1 MEANLSPFQVGRR
14 HLGEKELGEGRTGDS
29 GRGNPKEIEPPLC
42 SGNGR
47 LGEVPQGTRAWPALG
62 ECWAIKPMG
71 ANQRGRPNGRDIS
84 RAKTCRTKGRGQG
97 PRGRRLR
104 AGEMGE
110 GDPTLLDP
118 AFGLP
123 SRARKGPL
131 CVSARGRHA
140 CWGRPCYAPWAKLG
154 ASQATLPDYK
164 SRCQLAASSK
174 LSSLSRPFM

>member
-1 MEANLSPFQVGRR
+1 VDGQGDGRNSTLLNPAADMLPHGSKPLSVPGRAKTPGR
-14 HLGEKELGEGRTGDS
+14 KGTGRLGEGRTGNS
-29 GRGNPKEIEPPLC
+29 GRGYPKEIKPPLS

-47 LGEVPQGTRAWPALG
+47 LGESAWPALG

-118 AFGLP
+118 AFGSP
-123 SRARKGPL
+123 SRAKKGPL
-131 CVSARGRHA
+131 NFR
-140 CWGRPCYAPWAKLG
+140 
-154 ASQATLPDYK
+154 
-164 SRCQLAASSK
+164 
-174 LSSLSRPFM
+174 